1 MKSFRSAFF
10 PALIAVIIMPFFSQV
25 AAGETIVVYTAL
37 EDDEYPAY
45 LELFR
50 KKHPDITIKTVRDST
65 GIITAKFLAEK
76 GNPQADVIWG
86 LAATSLIKAK
96 KEGMLEPY
104 APKGLEKVDPLF
116 RDPAEPPFWVG
127 IKAWE
132 TGFIVN
138 TIELEGRGL
147 PMPRSYVD
155 LVKPE
160 YRGLVVM
167 ANPASSGTGYL
178 TVSGIMQIMGE
189 EKGWEYLDKLDAN
202 MMQYTHSGS
211 KPAKMAGQGECVIG
225 ISFGYRGLK
234 QKSKGEP
241 VETIW
246 PSEGSGW
253 DLEANALVKKQGIKA
268 AAKTFLDFA
277 ISDDIMKLYADIY
290 PITSVD
296 TGMPVPDGYPDD
308 PKSLII
314 PNDLDAAADRR
325 DGVLLEWS
333 RRYEGKSESW

>member
-1 MKSFRSAFF
+1 MRIIRHILVIAATLFASAGFF
-10 PALIAVIIMPFFSQV
+10 VPE
-25 AAGETIVVYTAL
+25 AGEALVVYTAL

-45 LELFR
+45 LDLFAER
-50 KKHPDITIKTVRDST
+50 HPDIDVRVVRDST

-76 GNPQADVIWG
+76 DNPQADVVWG
-86 LAATSLIKAK
+86 LAATSLIRAK

-104 APKGLEKVDPLF
+104 SPEGLDAVDAMF
-116 RDPAEPPFWVG
+116 RDPAAVPHWVG

-138 TIELEGRGL
+138 TIELRERGL
-147 PMPRSYVD
+147 PMPRGYAD
-155 LVKPE
+155 LIRPE

-178 TVSGIMQIMGE
+178 TVSGILQIMGE
-189 EKGWEYLDKLDAN
+189 KDGWEYLDRLHAN

-234 QKSKGEP
+234 QKSRGEP
-241 VETIW
+241 VETVW
-246 PSEGSGW
+246 PAEGSGW
-253 DLEANALVKKQGIKA
+253 DLEANALVRKPAIKDA
-268 AAKTFLDFA
+268 ARAFLDFA
-277 ISDDIMKLYADIY
+277 ISPEVMRLYADVY

-296 TGMPVPDGYPDD
+296 TGLAVPDGYPAD
-308 PKSLII
+308 PRSLII
-314 PNDLDAAADRR
+314 RNDLDAAAEAR
-325 DGVLLEWS
+325 DAVLAEWS
-333 RRYEGKSESW
+333 RRYDGKSEGK

>member
-1 MKSFRSAFF
+1 MKIGKSILCAFF
-10 PALIAVIIMPFFSQV
+10 VMTSFFSLPV
-25 AAGETIVVYTAL
+25 LHAAESIVVYTAL
-37 EDDEYPAY
+37 EDDEYPTY

-50 KKHPDITIKTVRDST
+50 KTHPGIDVKVVRDST
-65 GIITAKFLAEK
+65 GIVTAKFLAEK
-76 GNPQADVIWG
+76 NNPQADVIWG

-96 KEGMLEPY
+96 KKGMLEPY
-104 APKGLEKVDPLF
+104 APKGLEKVEPMF
-116 RDPAEPPFWVG
+116 RDYAQPPEWVG

-138 TIELEGRGL
+138 RIELEARGL
-147 PMPRSYVD
+147 ATPETYTD
-155 LVKPE
+155 LLKPE
-160 YRGLVVM
+160 YKGLIVM

-178 TVSGIMQIMGE
+178 TVSGILQLFGE

-241 VETIW
+241 VETVW
-246 PSEGSGW
+246 PAEGAGW
-253 DLEANALVKKQGIKA
+253 DLEANALVRKPVMKD

-277 ISDDIMKLYADIY
+277 ISDEVMKLYADIY
-290 PITSVD
+290 PITSID
-296 TGMPVPDGYPDD
+296 TGFPAPDGYPAD

-314 PNDLDAAADRR
+314 QNDLEAAAEAREAI
-325 DGVLLEWS
+325 LAEWS
-333 RRYEGKSESW
+333 RRYDGKSEGR